1 MSYFDATNTR
11 YASTALKL
19 FVGDWSTSA
28 LLWPFTEICSSAFL
42 RNTASVSVIAM
53 QIFSSSPNEHS
64 NFFEP

>member
-1 MSYFDATNTR
+1 MSYFDATKTR

-19 FVGDWSTSA
+19 FAGDWSTSA
-28 LLWPFTEICSSAFL
+28 LLWPFTEICSSTFL
-42 RNTASVSVIAM
+42 RKTSSVAVIAL